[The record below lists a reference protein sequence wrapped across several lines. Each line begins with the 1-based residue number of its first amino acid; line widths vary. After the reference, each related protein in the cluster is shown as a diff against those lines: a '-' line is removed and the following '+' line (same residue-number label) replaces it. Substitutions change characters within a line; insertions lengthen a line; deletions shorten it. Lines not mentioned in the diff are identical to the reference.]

1 MTWLLDA
8 SVAIALLD
16 RDHTAH
22 DACRQWFVDPQV
34 DRFATSPITQNALL
48 RFAIRRQPE
57 LGIAHAQA
65 ALSRLCADPRHH
77 FWLDDLEPRTL
88 AWDGVVGHRQ
98 VTDAYLAALARTNGG
113 RLITL
118 DRGLAVL
125 HDDVAD
131 LIQDTPNDS

>member
-77 FWLDDLEPRTL
+77 FWLDELEPRTL

-98 VTDAYLAALARTNGG
+98 VTDAYLAGLARHRRG
-113 RLITL
+113 RLVSF
-118 DRGLAVL
+118 DSGLVAL
-125 HDDVAD
+125 HVDVAVG
-131 LIQDTPNDS
+131 LT